1 MLNAKTEPLI
11 SMNEDGTIDIS
22 RLEVAREAAR
32 EAGEELG
39 LEAIFG
45 QEHAAAAT
53 AMSEILRARFGE
65 EGEVYDDSPISAE
78 TRNLSDS
85 IKAELI
91 KKVSH

>member
-22 RLEVAREAAR
+22 RLEAAR
-32 EAGEELG
+32 EAGEEPG

-78 TRNLSDS
+78 TRNLADS